1 MNQLAPRQGIFAV
14 ILLISFC
21 LHLVALMLSS
31 EKQQYDA
38 RSAKAEQIVQQLS
51 QEAITALSNQ
61 DRISLSVLANR
72 YQIDP
77 DVARMVIT
85 DPSKHV
91 LVQTGQT
98 QTELGQV
105 IEQPIIANSQ
115 VLGYA
120 NLTMKAVSKGEL
132 IAHQWPFVLASAVL
146 HGFLWLIYGYVA
158 RPTAAQLA
166 QIGERVQQKMALAR
180 RLSNGAATTVY
191 APVHAADD
199 GEQPTDDSPHGG
211 KTIQDYLNA
220 KRSPQ
225 SETKAQTQA
234 SEAGTDTSLP
244 EAQTEAQ
251 PKASAPAPTV
261 AISASGFGADPMHGQ
276 AVILLQFYDE
286 FNLLDRLAPEVATP
300 YFALCQALLQRTID
314 SFNPSK
320 GALRR
325 YANRVH
331 ISEVGTFDQ
340 NGATLQLTGDTR
352 QLALASVLIGKLF
365 IMLSQVVYEKHREL
379 SRFAL
384 PVCVGATSDDQQAD
398 LARVLAKRSKAN
410 ALLVLFAA
418 PLLRPLNSSVR
429 LENLRQPTTPAER
442 EAAYYQGL
450 SADMMHALIQQRDA
464 ILTSHGEH

>member
-98 QTELGQV
+98 QTESGQI

-132 IAHQWPFVLASAVL
+132 VASQWLFVLASAVL
-146 HGFLWLIYGYVA
+146 HAFLWLIYGYVA

-180 RLSNGAATTVY
+180 GLSPALDKPAPDATTTVY
-191 APVHAADD
+191 APIHDGDTDEHTADD
-199 GEQPTDDSPHGG
+199 RARGG

-220 KRSPQ
+220 QRNAQ
-225 SETKAQTQA
+225 SQA
-234 SEAGTDTSLP
+234 D
-244 EAQTEAQ
+244 
-251 PKASAPAPTV
+251 
-261 AISASGFGADPMHGQ
+261 SASKTAEPISSKPVTDLSAQAPVTTSTSGFAADPMHGQ
-276 AVILLQFYDE
+276 AVVLVQFYDE
-286 FNLLDRLAPEVATP
+286 FNLLEHLAPEVATP
-300 YFALCQALLQRTID
+300 YFALCQALLQRVVE
-314 SFNPSK
+314 SFNPPK

-331 ISEVGTFDQ
+331 ISEVGTFDH
-340 NGATLQLTGDTR
+340 NGATLQLTGDTN
-352 QLALASVLIGKLF
+352 QLALASMLIGKLF
-365 IMLSQVVYEKHREL
+365 IMLGQVVYEKHREL

-384 PVCVGATSDDQQAD
+384 PVCVGAAGADQQAD

-410 ALLVLFAA
+410 GLLVLFAA
-418 PLLRPLNSSVR
+418 PMLRPLSSSVR

-442 EAAYYQGL
+442 EAAFYQGL
-450 SADMMHALIQQRDA
+450 TADIMQALIHQRDA
-464 ILTSHGEH
+464 ILTSHSEH